1 MIRVRVKRER
11 SLFLPGIGGCCAV
24 CGGYTPAAA
33 VSVAVAVDVAVAV
46 VVVAAVR
53 LRSELGYHQS

>member
-24 CGGYTPAAA
+24 TTPDAA

-46 VVVAAVR
+46 AVVAAVR